1 MKKNIKL
8 LDCTLRDGG
17 YYNNWEFS
25 DDLVKEY
32 LNVMSLSPVEY
43 VEVGLRSS
51 KNIGFKGPY
60 AFSTDIFLES
70 LNIPDGIKI
79 GVMVNASEFT
89 SCFGEDLINKISSLF
104 SHAHSSK
111 VQLVR
116 IASHLEEFEHS
127 LKMVSI
133 FKNLGYEVGLNIM
146 QISEASDEQMVKFSI
161 NASDSNLDVLYFA
174 DSLGNLKP
182 KNIDHIIAKL
192 KSGWSGSIGIHT
204 HDNMGLAMSNSQQAI
219 SSGAT
224 WIDSTI
230 TGMGRGPGNLQTEY
244 SLIEFVASEDNSN
257 YSSVLRLIEDYFSPL
272 KEKYKWGKNP
282 FYYLSGLYSIHPTF
296 IQEAISDQRY
306 DEVEILSLI
315 EHLKEVGGT
324 KYSKNI
330 SIAQMNIYNQEID
343 GKWSPKDDFESKNV
357 LILGNGPSLK
367 DHSRGIEQFIKKTN
381 PIVISLNQNNSID
394 DDLINFQA
402 ACHPMRVIADISNYQ
417 TMKRP
422 LIIPFGSLP
431 DLIKSKLKNCEI
443 LDFGLCTNENSFV
456 YKEKSA
462 NIPLPLVFAYVL
474 SIANSGKASDI
485 FLAGFDGYEKDD
497 PRNEEM
503 NQLIAKYKETQDS
516 CALVSITPSKYNI
529 SVESL
534 YAIS

>member
-1 MKKNIKL
+1 MNNIKL

-17 YYNNWEFS
+17 YYNNWEF
-25 DDLVKEY
+25 DHDLVRQY
-32 LNVMSLSPVEY
+32 LQAMSLSPIEY
-43 VEVGLRSS
+43 VEIGLRSS

-60 AFSTDIFLES
+60 AFSTDTFLES
-70 LNIPDGIKI
+70 LKIPDAIKI

-89 SCFGEDLINKISSLF
+89 SFFGEELASKISLLF
-104 SHAHSSK
+104 SHADLSK
-111 VQLVR
+111 VSLVR

-127 LKMVSI
+127 LEMVKI
-133 FKNLGYEVGLNIM
+133 FKSLGYEVGLNIM
-146 QISEASDEQMVKFSI
+146 QISEASDDQIVGFS
-161 NASDSNLDVLYFA
+161 NKASNFDLDVLYFA

-182 KNIDHIIAKL
+182 ENIDHIISKL
-192 KSGWSGSIGIHT
+192 RIGWSGEIGIHT
-204 HDNMGLAMSNSQQAI
+204 HDNMGLAMSNSQQATL
-219 SSGAT
+219 SGAT
-224 WIDSTI
+224 WIDSTV

-244 SLIEFVASEDNSN
+244 SLIEFVTSENNSN
-257 YSSVLRLIEDYFSPL
+257 YSSVLKLIEDYFSPL
-272 KEKYKWGKNP
+272 KSKYKWGKNP

-324 KYSKNI
+324 KYTKNI
-330 SIAQMNIYNQEID
+330 SVAQLNIYDKEID
-343 GKWSPKDDFESKNV
+343 GRWSPKSNIENKNV
-357 LILGNGPSLK
+357 LILGNGPSMRK
-367 DHSRGIEQFIKKTN
+367 HSKGIEQFIKKTK
-381 PIVISLNQNNSID
+381 PVVISLNQNNSID
-394 DDLINFQA
+394 ENLINFQA
-402 ACHPMRVIADISNYQ
+402 ACHPMRVIADISKYQ

-431 DLIKSKLKNCEI
+431 ALIKEKLKNCEI
-443 LDFGLCTNENSFV
+443 LDFGLCTNKNGFI
-456 YKEKSA
+456 YNEKSA

-474 SIANSGKASDI
+474 AIANSGKASDI

-503 NQLIAKYKETQDS
+503 NQLIATYKDTQSS
-516 CALVSITPSKYNI
+516 CSLTSITPSKYNI